1 MVKIYAVSL
10 VVGVVALVVWVM
22 AKAFSENIERPSFD
36 PELRFGLV
44 GRRMVAA
51 LVGLGMAGLSA
62 EFSPRE
68 IPWPLG
74 LLLAVA
80 GAGAATWYAGWADRE
95 PDGGEPDTAEPEP
108 T

>member
-10 VVGVVALVVWVM
+10 VVGMLALVLWVM

-36 PELRFGLV
+36 PEHRLGLV
-44 GRRMVAA
+44 GRRVVAA
-51 LVGLGMAGLSA
+51 MVGLGMAGLSA

-68 IPWPLG
+68 IPWPLA
-74 LLLAVA
+74 LLLALA
-80 GAGAATWYAGWADRE
+80 GAVAAAWYAGWADRE
-95 PDGGEPDTAEPEP
+95 PESPDPDSAEPEP